1 MCGVFNKAVD
11 DYKCKDCML
20 KVEDKNSK
28 IKDMFGQIF
37 GKGFGEQEI
46 YNTSSTK
53 NKEKFT
59 ASVCEKWKNNQYTK

>member
-37 GKGFGEQEI
+37 GKGFGE
-46 YNTSSTK
+46 
-53 NKEKFT
+53 
-59 ASVCEKWKNNQYTK
+59 